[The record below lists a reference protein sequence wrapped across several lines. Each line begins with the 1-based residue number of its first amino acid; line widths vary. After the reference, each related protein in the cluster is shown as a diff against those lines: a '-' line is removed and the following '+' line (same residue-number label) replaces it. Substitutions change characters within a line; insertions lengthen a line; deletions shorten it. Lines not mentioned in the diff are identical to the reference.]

1 MGLLCGLVHLG
12 RLNLVYS
19 KPIAPVRN
27 FEQFREERYSQYAQR
42 KTSARPSEFCMQD
55 HRMPDIKSR
64 KFLKSYWSTETLV
77 TAAMDYRKLT
87 RLKPNELCLA
97 DIIRG

>member
-1 MGLLCGLVHLG
+1 
-12 RLNLVYS
+12 
-19 KPIAPVRN
+19 
-27 FEQFREERYSQYAQR
+27 
-42 KTSARPSEFCMQD
+42 
-55 HRMPDIKSR
+55 MPDIKSR

-87 RLKPNELCLA
+87 RLKPDELCLA